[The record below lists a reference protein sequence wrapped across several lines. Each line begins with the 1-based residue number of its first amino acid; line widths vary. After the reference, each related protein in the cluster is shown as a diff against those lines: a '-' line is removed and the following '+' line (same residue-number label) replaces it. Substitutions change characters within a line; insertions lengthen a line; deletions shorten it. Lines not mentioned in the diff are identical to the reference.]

1 MVLISMTTVAL
12 ETTTPAM
19 DRLSRGRYSPEH
31 SQNLPQTSRFCP
43 LMICPAD
50 ILRSATQLHV
60 QRTLTSGGSA
70 CREPYNFG
78 RLSAVLRNHNRLN
91 QQIQGLA
98 GLDANFVVTLQ
109 LFEGSFEMDAGS
121 RMVALHGMFSPSP
134 LGNYAAPTLNRSQKH
149 VIDFDSKISKA
160 SAC

>member
-1 MVLISMTTVAL
+1 
-12 ETTTPAM
+12 
-19 DRLSRGRYSPEH
+19 
-31 SQNLPQTSRFCP
+31 
-43 LMICPAD
+43 MICPAD

-91 QQIQGLA
+91 QQIQRLA

-121 RMVALHGMFSPSP
+121 RMVALHVFSI
-134 LGNYAAPTLNRSQKH
+134 APGKLCGTDAEQIANTYDRL
-149 VIDFDSKISKA
+149 
-160 SAC
+160 